1 MWKLENPYS
10 KCDCGY
16 SNGNTEIHAVRYAD
30 ANDGDGKATCV
41 GCNHILNL
49 NQDQAVIMSKQMVTK
64 NGSYISSEGIYI
76 ITDEDIENYF
86 NSSLVFYIKKDDESV
101 F

>member
-1 MWKLENPYS
+1 MISSFVAGHFTGRFTAESSAKQDKSVEQ
-10 KCDCGY
+10 
-16 SNGNTEIHAVRYAD
+16 A
-30 ANDGDGKATCV
+30 
-41 GCNHILNL
+41 ILNL
-49 NQDQAVIMSKQMVTK
+49 NKDQAVIMSKQMVTK